1 MNPHTQPFRMN
12 LIGCGRVGQTLAHLW
27 QRADVV
33 RVQGLYSR
41 SKASAQGAQTFIG
54 AGKVCETLA
63 QLPQADLWLIAVPDA
78 AIAQVASALCAARAE
93 SGDEH
98 AVHPPIA
105 LHASGFLASSA
116 LAPLAALG
124 WLTASSHPV
133 RSFATPDLAAAQFAG
148 TPIGLE
154 GHANALPALQ
164 AAFEAIGGQCFHI
177 QTAAKPLYHAA
188 AVFSNNFTVVLQG
201 IAQGL
206 WQEAGVNAA
215 MRHTLMHALLTSTV
229 ANLQDNSPAQAL
241 TGPAARGDTAV
252 VHAQGQA
259 VAQWDEKAGQVY
271 ALMSEIA
278 SRLKQQ
284 GHLGH

>member
-1 MNPHTQPFRMN
+1 MN
-12 LIGCGRVGQTLAHLW
+12 LIGCGRVGQTLAYLW
-27 QRADVV
+27 QRTGVV

-41 SKASAQGAQTFIG
+41 SKASAQAAQTFIG
-54 AGKVCETLA
+54 AGEVCETLA

-78 AIAQVASALCAARAE
+78 AIEQVASELCAARAE
-93 SGDEH
+93 SDDEH
-98 AVHPPIA
+98 ATVQPMA

-124 WLTASSHPV
+124 WRTASSHPV

-154 GHANALPALQ
+154 GHALALPILQ
-164 AAFEAIGGQCFHI
+164 TAFEAIGGQCFHI
-177 QTAAKPLYHAA
+177 QTEAKPLYHAA

-206 WQEAGVNAA
+206 WQEAGVSEA
-215 MRHTLMHALLTSTV
+215 MRQTLMHALLTSTV
-229 ANLQDNSPAQAL
+229 ANLQSNTPAHAL

-259 VAQWDEKAGQVY
+259 VAQWSAPAGQLY
-271 ALMSEIA
+271 ALLSQLA
-278 SRLKQQ
+278 AQLKQR
-284 GHLGH
+284 GDLKPR